1 MNIKTLLPALAAAL
15 LLSACGSIVPKP
27 QTDLFT
33 IAKFESDNTIVSQI
47 SHPERQIIAYYDNN
61 HLESAKPAKGGYY
74 RMLLGRTAEGRAVI
88 QDFYQDNGMRQ
99 ISPVIIPDDTK
110 LKLST
115 PLEIGLN
122 GKMAFYSRKGRLQSI
137 GLYENGRVVE
147 EWTYD
152 LKGRLINHTSTTP
165 SGDSS
170 SHAVYGEN
178 GKLLHHFKYQQNTG
192 IESKFYRPDGS
203 LIYTIRYDVSEDS
216 TAILDARG
224 RPASQE
230 LQDEA
235 ERFLRPR
242 MDEFD
247 ELEKSDE

>member
-1 MNIKTLLPALAAAL
+1 MNIKILLPALSAAL

-74 RMLLGRTAEGRAVI
+74 RMLLGRTAAGRAVI

-122 GKMAFYSRKGRLQSI
+122 GKMAVYSRKGRLQSI

-152 LKGRLINHTSTTP
+152 LKDRLISHTYGTQRS
-165 SGDSS
+165 
-170 SHAVYGEN
+170 ANRAIYGEN
-178 GKLLHHFKYQQNTG
+178 GKLLHNLTYQANTG

-203 LIYTIRYDVSEDS
+203 LMYTARYDKATDKQS
-216 TAILDARG
+216 ILDAQVN
-224 RPASQE
+224 PASQE
-230 LQDEA
+230 LQDEGK
-235 ERFLRPR
+235 RLVMQR
-242 MDEFD
+242 MDELD
-247 ELEKSDE
+247 KLLKSDE

>member
-1 MNIKTLLPALAAAL
+1 MNIKILLPALAAAF
-15 LLSACGSIVPKP
+15 LLSACGSVPKP
-27 QTDLFT
+27 QSNLLT
-33 IAKFESDNTIVSQI
+33 IAEFESDNSIVSQI
-47 SHPERQIIAYYDNN
+47 SKPEQRIIAYYDG
-61 HLESAKPAKGGYY
+61 EFRKKAKPAKGGYY
-74 RMLLGRTAEGRAVI
+74 RMLLGRTAEDQAVI
-88 QDFYQDNGMRQ
+88 QDFYQDNGARQ
-99 ISPVIIPDDTK
+99 ISPVIVPDDQK

-152 LKGRLINHTSTTP
+152 LKDRLISHNYGTQS
-165 SGDSS
+165 SS

-203 LIYTIRYDVSEDS
+203 LMYTFRHDKATDKTSVV
-216 TAILDARG
+216 DAHG
-224 RPASQE
+224 NPASQE
-230 LQDEA
+230 LQDEGKRLV
-235 ERFLRPR
+235 EPR
-242 MDEFD
+242 MDELD
-247 ELEKSDE
+247 KLAESDE

>member
-1 MNIKTLLPALAAAL
+1 MNIKTLLPTLTAAV

-33 IAKFESDNTIVSQI
+33 IAKFESENTIVSQI
-47 SHPERQIIAYYDNN
+47 SNPERQIIAYYDNN
-61 HLESAKPAKGGYY
+61 HRESAKPAKGGYY

-88 QDFYQDNGMRQ
+88 QDFYQDNGARQ
-99 ISPVIIPDDTK
+99 ISPVIVPDDKK

-152 LKGRLINHTSTTP
+152 LKDRLISHNYGTQS
-165 SGDSS
+165 SS

-178 GKLLHHFKYQQNTG
+178 GKLLHHFTYQANTG
-192 IESKFYRPDGS
+192 IESKLYRPDGS
-203 LIYTIRYDVSEDS
+203 LMYTARYDKATGKQS
-216 TAILDARG
+216 ILDAQG
-224 RPASQE
+224 NPVSQE
-230 LQDEA
+230 LQDEGK
-235 ERFLRPR
+235 RLVMQR
-242 MDEFD
+242 MDELD
-247 ELEKSDE
+247 KLLKSGE